1 MERNYAGAH
10 PDYDF
15 HGMLA
20 AVRRK
25 EKKKREAIRKKM
37 EEKAKTKTAKKIKYL
52 ENHYFGPCSEKQ
64 LEKEGQVN
72 QEQSMKSVQEK
83 EHLDKRSKEQ
93 CKRGQDHE
101 ILIEEPQL
109 RGRQDL
115 EDPQLSGSQEQV
127 LPLCR
132 RGQVLQWSSSLWGS
146 WGVQA
151 WLHSLPHTVCRFSAY
166 SALHAH
172 FKSKGMVHLTQ
183 DLASDD
189 DFWPPE

>member
-1 MERNYAGAH
+1 
-10 PDYDF
+10 
-15 HGMLA
+15 
-20 AVRRK
+20 
-25 EKKKREAIRKKM
+25 M
-37 EEKAKTKTAKKIKYL
+37 EEESKTKTAMIKSP
-52 ENHYFGPCSEKQ
+52 ENHSFGTCSEKQ
-64 LEKEGQVN
+64 LEKEGPIN
-72 QEQSMKSVQEK
+72 QNREQHMKSVQEK

-93 CKRGQDHE
+93 CRRGQDHE
-101 ILIEEPQL
+101 ILIEEHQLRGRQEPEEPQL

-151 WLHSLPHTVCRFSAY
+151 WLHSLPRTVCRYSAY
-166 SALHAH
+166 TH
-172 FKSKGMVHLTQ
+172 FKSLLKGMVHLTQ